1 MEDFLL
7 SVYSWCDDVL
17 PKAGNRVLTLTVA
30 CGSAWGSELKPLVLA
45 PPSWASS

>member
-17 PKAGNRVLTLTVA
+17 PKAGNGVLTLKAGGLTLSGLRQCLGV
-30 CGSAWGSELKPLVLA
+30 
-45 PPSWASS
+45 